1 MLPELLR
8 TSMLSILANI
18 VTNSHLPTPG
28 RAGRIALLGRISTG
42 FNIKTMKSVD
52 RILRGPMG
60 IFSSTYHNPCFSLCS
75 YGEKGRMG
83 QYAGTARWFAL
94 TYGNF

>member
-42 FNIKTMKSVD
+42 FNTKTMKSVD

-75 YGEKGRMG
+75 YGERRAEWVGM
-83 QYAGTARWFAL
+83 QAL
-94 TYGNF
+94 LGGLP